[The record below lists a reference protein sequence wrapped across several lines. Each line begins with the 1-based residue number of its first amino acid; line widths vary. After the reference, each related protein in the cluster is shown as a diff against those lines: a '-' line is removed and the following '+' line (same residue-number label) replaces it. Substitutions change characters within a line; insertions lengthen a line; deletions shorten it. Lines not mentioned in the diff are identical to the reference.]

1 MTTLDPQDVAANWS
15 PPWTHVNI
23 RDVTCGPVHALPGD
37 PRKVATMHAWL
48 LANPTL
54 DLPPLELR
62 PKPNGTV
69 RIHDGR
75 HRFLAYVL
83 AARETVPGIVR
94 PPPATIKREYDA
106 AHTLSYG
113 YYTCACGADFYGG
126 GPAMHARG
134 CEHAGTYNG
143 CTYHYGPNEGKPAAP
158 DDAR

>member
-1 MTTLDPQDVAANWS
+1 MRGLLAMMNPTLRWS
-15 PPWTHVNI
+15 PPWTHVSI

-37 PRKVATMHAWL
+37 PRKVAAMHAWL

-94 PPPATIKREYDA
+94 PPA
-106 AHTLSYG
+106 LN
-113 YYTCACGADFYGG
+113 
-126 GPAMHARG
+126 AR
-134 CEHAGTYNG
+134 
-143 CTYHYGPNEGKPAAP
+143 
-158 DDAR
+158 